1 MAASG
6 VFHIKV
12 FVFWTGGIAVNVVT
26 DLFEGAFVPWI
37 VRNEG
42 PGEMKLIF
50 ESTINFNGIESGI
63 TQKGMRVETGMGSLE
78 VVIEKGNMSDNT
90 ETVSENGKFIS
101 ITEMT
106 IDIELL
112 GIRRGRSLGGH
123 EGIGHS
129 IRVNI
134 RVIFIV
140 GFEPF
145 DEGIESFSIVFRD
158 IKFNAGSIEGKGVGK
173 GGINGHTDGFREI
186 DQMLKEVFDIRK
198 EFLFKTS
205 EKRGIGSLT
214 EAAKVSKFFGEGKKK
229 NEKGWKRS
237 SEE

>member
-1 MAASG
+1 M
-6 VFHIKV
+6 
-12 FVFWTGGIAVNVVT
+12 GG
-26 DLFEGAFVPWI
+26 
-37 VRNEG
+37 
-42 PGEMKLIF
+42 
-50 ESTINFNGIESGI
+50 
-63 TQKGMRVETGMGSLE
+63 LE
-78 VVIEKGNMSDNT
+78 VVIEKGDMSDNA
-90 ETVSENGKFIS
+90 EAVGENGKFIS
-101 ITEMT
+101 ITEMA

-112 GIRRGRSLGGH
+112 GIRRGRSFGGH

-145 DEGIESFSIVFRD
+145 DEGIESFRVVFRD

-229 NEKGWKRS
+229 NEKGIRRDGKDLLKNKSGEEGGKRIS
-237 SEE
+237 AVPAKRLIKGIVKRGRNKVRDVEMIFKELEERDGVVKKEILTVRKRFF